1 MNQFILPEKNLYR
14 LWKRSQGKADRQL
27 EMFGCE
33 LRLLLPELTEKNQ
46 VLCSGEDGFQLLLS
60 GKEIMQPEHI
70 LICEVE
76 GEFQIIPSKDSVSSR
91 WLKHLI
97 ALEIK

>member
-1 MNQFILPEKNLYR
+1 MNEFILPEKNLYR
-14 LWKRSQGKADRQL
+14 LWKRSQGKQDRQQ
-27 EMFGCE
+27 EMVGCE
-33 LRLLLPELTEKNQ
+33 LRLLLPELTKNDQ
-46 VLCSGEDGFQLLLS
+46 VLCYGEDGYQLLLS
-60 GKEIMQPEHI
+60 GREIMQPEHI

-76 GEFQIIPSKDSVSSR
+76 GEFQIIPSMDTVSSR

>member
-1 MNQFILPEKNLYR
+1 MNEFNLPEKNLYR

-27 EMFGCE
+27 DVIGCE
-33 LRLLLPELTEKNQ
+33 LRLLLPELTEANQ
-46 VLCSGEDGFQLLLS
+46 VLCISEDGMQLLFS
-60 GKEIMQPEHI
+60 GKEVLQHEHI
-70 LICEVE
+70 LICEIM
-76 GEFQIIPSKDSVSSR
+76 GEFQIIPAKDTVSSR